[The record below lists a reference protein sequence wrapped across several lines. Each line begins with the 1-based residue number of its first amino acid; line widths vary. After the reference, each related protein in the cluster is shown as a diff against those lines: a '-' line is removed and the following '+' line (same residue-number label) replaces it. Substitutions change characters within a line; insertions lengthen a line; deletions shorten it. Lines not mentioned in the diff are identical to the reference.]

1 MNIND
6 MGRHVPFLQGP
17 TAIRNDFVEYLK
29 LAIPAAISYAHDQWG
44 DDVFL
49 AEPQQYLPYEPAG
62 ISHRTGPILGIG
74 IPSTQASEH
83 VDFSDAMETET
94 LTRYSA
100 RIYLWCYTP
109 EDIDEI
115 VPENARHETLR
126 LRDDMSTLIRSA
138 LFTEPGINDPDRY
151 SIHTDT
157 IREEFSDGTQVPNS
171 SGRYIAAVAISFAL
185 DVEER
190 LFRPVFGF
198 VSDTDSN
205 DPGVDLQGGLL
216 RRTDEE

>member
-1 MNIND
+1 MSDID
-6 MGRHVPFLQGP
+6 YGRHTAFLQGP
-17 TAIRNDFVEYLK
+17 TAIRHDLVEYMK
-29 LAIPAAISYAHDQWG
+29 IAIPTAISYAEREWAPG
-44 DDVFL
+44 VFL
-49 AEPQQYLPYEPAG
+49 AEPQQYLPYEPLG

-115 VPENARHETLR
+115 VPDNARHETLR

-138 LFTEPGINDPDRY
+138 LFTEPGLNDPDRY
-151 SIHTDT
+151 QVHVDT

-198 VSDTDSN
+198 VSGTNDE

-216 RRTDEE
+216 RRTDE